1 MLTLRLPN
9 VVDSIRAIGP
19 AVSGLAEWAQLTPQR
34 QHDVVLATIEI
45 VMNAIV
51 HGNRREP
58 QRSVLMSIEFT
69 SDEIVIVV
77 TDEGQGFDVASVP
90 DPTRADLREREG
102 GRGLHTVRS
111 LADALTFEHTQSGHS
126 VTIRFHRT

>member
-9 VVDSIRAIGP
+9 VVASIRAIGP
-19 AVSGLAEWAQLTPQR
+19 AVSGLAEWSQLTPQR
-34 QHDVVLATIEI
+34 QHDVVLATIEV

-58 QRSVLMSIEFT
+58 QRSVLLSAEFT

-77 TDEGQGFDVASVP
+77 TDEGQGFDVESVP
-90 DPTRADLREREG
+90 DPTSPALRESEG
-102 GRGLHTVRS
+102 GRGLHTVYS
-111 LADALTFEHTQSGHS
+111 LADALTFKHTESGHS